1 MEINRI
7 QQNYGQTTRSLR
19 KANKAPN
26 FTGTPA
32 STLPKLGEEITK
44 LLPGQKAIGRMKS
57 FEWLKGEIGGILLTA
72 FGTGLVAPI
81 FIGTNPFVKAPKG
94 ASKEEKQ
101 EVQNTKWYTAMRQPI
116 SAALAILFQVSAL
129 KPIDKFLDK
138 KFNIQKNAQHMDLHL
153 DQSVLNGSS
162 YRKTVVKKAFKL
174 QGIAKPSIFG
184 IFTKGWKTTMAE
196 RKAYNVA
203 FKNAVDKMGEDQ
215 LEAVAKDF
223 GATGIIHVGKRKM
236 DAPTMAE
243 LVNSQIDDYIADAK
257 KLKINDKGLTYYTK
271 RAKLLVGNEAHLREI
286 FKNLPE
292 DEKDVTAF
300 VKNLIENEQNP
311 EIKKDILEDIL
322 KKPEDLRANR
332 IKRTLERIDSIKNM
346 CGGVYSEDN
355 YLTAMSQR
363 NGELDRIITKL
374 HLNRIADPQ
383 NANDGIIKRTVEKL
397 AETCR
402 FDESDNL
409 LKSILHDADT
419 FNFDKEKLLQKINKD
434 IAKAYKKL
442 IENKYKGFNQ
452 ITKVAVGACITLP
465 ITCTALNWVY
475 PRFMELFFPKL
486 AGVKTDNAEKKPEGG
501 DK

>member
-1 MEINRI
+1 
-7 QQNYGQTTRSLR
+7 
-19 KANKAPN
+19 
-26 FTGTPA
+26 
-32 STLPKLGEEITK
+32 
-44 LLPGQKAIGRMKS
+44 
-57 FEWLKGEIGGILLTA
+57 
-72 FGTGLVAPI
+72 
-81 FIGTNPFVKAPKG
+81 
-94 ASKEEKQ
+94 
-101 EVQNTKWYTAMRQPI
+101 
-116 SAALAILFQVSAL
+116 
-129 KPIDKFLDK
+129 
-138 KFNIQKNAQHMDLHL
+138 
-153 DQSVLNGSS
+153 
-162 YRKTVVKKAFKL
+162 
-174 QGIAKPSIFG
+174 
-184 IFTKGWKTTMAE
+184 
-196 RKAYNVA
+196 
-203 FKNAVDKMGEDQ
+203 
-215 LEAVAKDF
+215 
-223 GATGIIHVGKRKM
+223 
-236 DAPTMAE
+236 
-243 LVNSQIDDYIADAK
+243 
-257 KLKINDKGLTYYTK
+257 
-271 RAKLLVGNEAHLREI
+271 
-286 FKNLPE
+286 
-292 DEKDVTAF
+292 
-300 VKNLIENEQNP
+300 
-311 EIKKDILEDIL
+311 
-322 KKPEDLRANR
+322 
-332 IKRTLERIDSIKNM
+332 M